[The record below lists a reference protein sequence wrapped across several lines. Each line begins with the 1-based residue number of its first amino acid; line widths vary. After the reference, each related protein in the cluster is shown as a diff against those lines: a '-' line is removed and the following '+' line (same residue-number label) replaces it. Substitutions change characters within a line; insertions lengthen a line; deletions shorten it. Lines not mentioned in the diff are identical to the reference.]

1 MNSPLLKYFI
11 LYSFIMLTLVLMMWG
26 YVVAVLYFI
35 VMMFFYSIIVSLWID
50 HWKKQNKLLV
60 ETTTDRWLFYI
71 HGISVSENV
80 NSLFNLHTSDEQSL
94 ELIFKKLFVLKLI
107 VLLLLNTLAI
117 YQFIDMIRQYL
128 VKPQNYVDFALLLCA
143 FNFTIFTIYRF
154 FQCFSL
160 INFINQHRW
169 QIFRTYYQYQYYYS
183 AYYPVKKS
191 YQIQKYV
198 PFLTLVFRC

>member
-11 LYSFIMLTLVLMMWG
+11 LYSFVMLTLVLMMWG

-154 FQCFSL
+154 FQCLSL

>member
-11 LYSFIMLTLVLMMWG
+11 LYSFVMLTLVLMMWG

-154 FQCFSL
+154 FQCLSL

-191 YQIQKYV
+191 YQIQKYI

>member
-11 LYSFIMLTLVLMMWG
+11 LYSFVMLTLVLMMWG
-26 YVVAVLYFI
+26 YVAAVLYFI

-80 NSLFNLHTSDEQSL
+80 NSLFNLHTNDEQSL

-154 FQCFSL
+154 FQCLSL

>member
-11 LYSFIMLTLVLMMWG
+11 LYSFVMLTLVLMMWG

-128 VKPQNYVDFALLLCA
+128 VKQQNYVDFALLLCA

-154 FQCFSL
+154 FQCLSL

-191 YQIQKYV
+191 YQIQKYI

>member
-11 LYSFIMLTLVLMMWG
+11 LYSFAMLTLVLMMWG

-154 FQCFSL
+154 FQCLSL